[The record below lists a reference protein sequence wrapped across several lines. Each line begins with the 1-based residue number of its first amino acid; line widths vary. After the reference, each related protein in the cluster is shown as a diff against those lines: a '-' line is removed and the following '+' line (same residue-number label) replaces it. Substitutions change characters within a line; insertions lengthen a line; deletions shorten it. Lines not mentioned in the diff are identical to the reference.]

1 MKKVTVFL
9 IVAALLFVGM
19 FAIGTIVENSSD
31 RYAVTANQSAVKD
44 RLDGEGDLYPVYVSF
59 DEQYRDYYVKLC
71 SGFESCSEVIFLDEF
86 DSKEEMETI
95 EEWLDENYRNIVY
108 EQPDCFWIDPN
119 SYIIE
124 ERQSGREYTLSAKPN
139 YTLDKSEVA
148 EKKEIYDA
156 VVRDITDEAKR
167 KDNVF
172 DSVLYVYDTI
182 LSKTDYDH
190 DLADAKD
197 SSLNGYSAYG
207 CLVDGKTVCSGYTLA
222 FTSIMQKLGIV
233 CGAEFDSMS
242 DSEFFSGHVWN
253 YCKLDGEYYY
263 FDLTWDDTSFDSDEL
278 RKHLDYTHDYFA
290 ITSEELRETNLTV
303 KENTTSPES
312 TADKY
317 NYYTYKNMYC
327 EKYSFNDVRR
337 IIKNQPQDDF
347 AVIKFGSA
355 TERVKAEK
363 DLFEN
368 QRLYEILTD
377 VYSVKYIA
385 SVSGLHLYIFYE

>member
-9 IVAALLFVGM
+9 IVAVLFFGGI
-19 FAIGTIVENSSD
+19 FAIGAIVKESSD
-31 RYAVTANQSAVKD
+31 GYVIPANQSAVKH
-44 RLDGEGDLYPVYVSF
+44 RLDGAGEIYPVYISF
-59 DEQYRDYYVKLC
+59 DEQYRDYYIKLC
-71 SGFESCSEVIFLDEF
+71 AGFENFSEVIFLDEF
-86 DSKEEMETI
+86 DSEEEMKTV

-108 EQPDCFWIDPN
+108 EQPDYFWIDPN

-124 ERQSGREYTLSAKPN
+124 ERQSGIEYTLYAKPN
-139 YTLDKSEVA
+139 YTLGESEAA
-148 EKKEIYDA
+148 EKKEFYDA
-156 VVRDITDEAKR
+156 VVRDITEEAKR

-182 LSKTDYDH
+182 LSRTDYDH
-190 DLADAKD
+190 ELASSED

-207 CLVDGKTVCSGYTLA
+207 CLVEGKTVCSGYTLA
-222 FTSIMQKLGIV
+222 FTSVMQKLDIV

-242 DSEFFSGHVWN
+242 DSELFSGHVWN

-263 FDLTWDDTSFDSDEL
+263 FDLTWDDTGFDSEEL

-290 ITSEELRETNLTV
+290 LTAEELKKTNLTV
-303 KENTTSPES
+303 KENTTSPEC
-312 TADKY
+312 TAEKY
-317 NYYTYKNMYC
+317 NYYTYQNMYC
-327 EKYSFNDVRR
+327 EKYSFNDIKR
-337 IIKNQPQDDF
+337 IIKNQPQDNF
-347 AVIKFGSA
+347 AVIKFGSV